1 LVTTKTI
8 ASGTVADAYL
18 AILADR
24 GIDYLF
30 ANAGTDFAPII
41 EAYAKAQVHGTK
53 VPKPITVPHEN
64 VCIAMAQGYYLKTG
78 RPQAVMVHVNVGT
91 ANAMCGLINGWRGN
105 IPVFF
110 TAGRTPYS
118 EEGGLAGMRSIEI
131 HWPQEM
137 RDQRAMVREFV
148 KWDYE
153 LPNGEVLETA
163 VDRALNIAMSEPRG
177 PVYMT
182 LPRETL
188 AAPIKDF
195 RYASPSRHATPT
207 PPHPDPAAVEKA
219 ADLIAA
225 AELPIIITR
234 AAGRVE
240 SDVAKLTALAERF
253 AIPVFERK
261 HEVMCISANS
271 PMRMGGNPEAFFDTA
286 DVIVV
291 IESDVAWVPKV
302 KAPQPESKIIHIGAD
317 PIFENYPLRGYTC
330 DIAITGVVG
339 ATLVALNDALTA
351 RAKLA
356 AVRIDARRSRLAGAH
371 EKLKQRIAASL
382 EKQRNASPIHP
393 AWINHCITRVKGD
406 DGIVVKEALTPTE
419 HLQFTKPGTFFSMGQ
434 GGALGWGLGTALGLK
449 AAAPDKLVI
458 CAIGD
463 GSYMFANPIPAHYV
477 GKAEKL
483 PTLTVIYNNEMWNAV
498 RRNTR
503 DVYPD
508 GYAAKSNQE
517 PLTYFE
523 PGTHYEKAVEA
534 LDGYGEKVE
543 RADALPAALD
553 RALKEVGNG
562 RQAVLN
568 VLCGTG

>member
-1 LVTTKTI
+1 MPTKTI

-18 AILADR
+18 ALLADR

-41 EAYAKAQVHGTK
+41 ESYAKAQVFGTK
-53 VPKPITVPHEN
+53 VPKPVTVPHEN
-64 VCIAMAQGYYLKTG
+64 VAINMAQGYYLKSG
-78 RPQAVMVHVNVGT
+78 RVQAVMVHVNVGT
-91 ANAMCGLINGWRGN
+91 ANAMCGLLNGWRGN
-105 IPVFF
+105 IPVFM

-163 VDRALNIAMSEPRG
+163 VDRALNIAMAEPRG
-177 PVYMT
+177 SIYMT
-182 LPRETL
+182 LPREVL
-188 AAPIKDF
+188 AAPIEDF
-195 RYASPSRHATPT
+195 RYASPSRHATPS
-207 PPHPDPAAVEKA
+207 PPYPDLNAIEQA
-219 ADLIAA
+219 ADWLSR

-234 AAGRVE
+234 ASGRVE
-240 SDVAKLTALAERF
+240 GNVAALAALAERF

-261 HEVMCISANS
+261 AEVMCIPADS
-271 PMRMGGNPEAFFDTA
+271 PMRMGSNAESQFDAA

-291 IESDVAWVPKV
+291 IDSDVAWVPKV
-302 KAPQPESKIIHIGAD
+302 KAPRPETKIIHIGAD
-317 PIFENYPLRGYTC
+317 PIFSNYPLRGYTC
-330 DIAITGVVG
+330 DLAITGIAG
-339 ATLVALNDALTA
+339 ATIAALHEALAT
-351 RAKLA
+351 REKSA
-356 AVRIDARRSRLAGAH
+356 AARIDARRKRLADTR
-371 EKLKQRIAASL
+371 EKIVARAAANL
-382 EKQRNASPIHP
+382 EKAKNTSPIHP
-393 AWINHCITRVKGD
+393 GWINHCISNAKGE
-406 DGIVVKEALTPTE
+406 DGVVVKEALGPAD
-419 HLQFTKPGTFFSMGQ
+419 HFAFTKPGTFFSMGQ
-434 GGALGWGLGTALGLK
+434 GGALGWGLGTALGIK
-449 AAAPDKLVI
+449 AAAPEKTVI

-508 GYAAKSNQE
+508 GYAAKSNRE

-543 RADALPAALD
+543 RADALPAAID
-553 RALKEVGNG
+553 RALDQVAQG

-568 VLCGTG
+568 VLCGVG